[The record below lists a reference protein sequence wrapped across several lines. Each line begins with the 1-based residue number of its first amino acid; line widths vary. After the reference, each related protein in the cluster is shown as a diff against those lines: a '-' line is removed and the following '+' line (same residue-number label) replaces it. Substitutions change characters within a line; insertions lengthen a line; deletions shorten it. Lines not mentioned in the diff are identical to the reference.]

1 MARTSDARERMI
13 ESAVRLQRRHGV
25 AGTAFADVL
34 ADSGAPRGSVYH
46 HFPGGRAQ
54 LTELATR
61 RSAEAVAENLEAW
74 LADGDVMRALDGL
87 LARWTQIMTEDE
99 NYLSGCTVAAGALDP
114 EPDSA
119 ARTAAAEGLHHWE
132 DLLASA
138 LETQVGDER
147 ARGLAVTCLA
157 AIEGALIFARAER
170 SLRPLELVGEQ
181 LRALLRCALGAA

>member
-1 MARTSDARERMI
+1 MI

-54 LTELATR
+54 LSELATR

-74 LADGDVMRALDGL
+74 LADDVMRALDGL
-87 LARWTQIMTEDE
+87 LPRWTHIMTEDE
-99 NYLSGCTVAAGALDP
+99 HYLSGCTVAAGALDP
-114 EPDSA
+114 APDSA

-138 LETQVGDER
+138 LETHVGDER

-157 AIEGALIFARAER
+157 AIEGALIFVRAER

-181 LRALLRCALGAA
+181 LRALFHSALGAA